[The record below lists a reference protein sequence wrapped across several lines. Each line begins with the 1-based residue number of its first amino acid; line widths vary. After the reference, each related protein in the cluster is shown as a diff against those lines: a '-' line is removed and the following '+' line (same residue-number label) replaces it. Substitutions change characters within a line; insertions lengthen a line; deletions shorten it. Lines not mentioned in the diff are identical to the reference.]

1 MKYNVGDYVKVAV
14 DVSTD
19 GKKRISTTPLQDGH
33 KIEVFE
39 FEVIMVDGKNQLYKI
54 LVDNDICGWWVN
66 GFHIENEKIDPRY
79 LNKKFFDIQE
89 SFILNDLI

>member
-1 MKYNVGDYVKVAV
+1 
-14 DVSTD
+14 
-19 GKKRISTTPLQDGH
+19 
-33 KIEVFE
+33 
-39 FEVIMVDGKNQLYKI
+39 MVDGKNQLYKI
-54 LVDNDICGWWVN
+54 IVDNDICGWWVN